1 MAAFRSE
8 RGVQDRGK
16 RLPLRIKALLAS
28 GTTVLFPGPVSP
40 SFPSQKCRWC
50 HHRRLAPLPPPPP
63 RPVIV
68 LPHTRLPTLTT
79 MVSTAPDTMPVLYH
93 VDCTWVSA
101 CVVQLAEELGLGPDR
116 LCVRTITYEELQADA
131 ALAAINPIKRLPAL
145 LLPSGTVVVES
156 GAIVSLLLSM
166 HANDKRAQALLPPLD
181 APDDAHARAL
191 MFLHYAPASAYPLM
205 RDTFLGTYGK
215 RPEERDSAG
224 LAATAAT
231 WAATVAALVGAAL
244 ADGRAFLLGDT
255 FTVADLMCTYE
266 FLMVRW
272 AGMDSDAVSGGD
284 PRVAAWVDRLAER
297 PSAVKVYA
305 GLASMSIN
313 DGAAAA

>member
-1 MAAFRSE
+1 
-8 RGVQDRGK
+8 
-16 RLPLRIKALLAS
+16 
-28 GTTVLFPGPVSP
+28 
-40 SFPSQKCRWC
+40 
-50 HHRRLAPLPPPPP
+50 
-63 RPVIV
+63 
-68 LPHTRLPTLTT
+68 

-116 LCVRTITYEELQADA
+116 LCVRTITYEALQADA
-131 ALAAINPIKRLPAL
+131 GLAAINPVKRLPAL

-156 GAIVSLLLSM
+156 GAIVSLLLAM
-166 HANDKRAQALLPPLD
+166 HAADTPAARALLPPLD

-191 MFLHYAPASAYPLM
+191 MFLHTAPASAYPLM

-215 RPEERDSAG
+215 RPEERDAAA
-224 LAATAAT
+224 LAAIAAT
-231 WAATVAALVGAAL
+231 WAATVATLVGAAL
-244 ADGRAFLLGDT
+244 ADGRRFLLGDT
-255 FTVADLMCTYE
+255 YTVADLMLTYE

-272 AGMDSDAVSGGD
+272 ARMDAAAVSGND

-297 PSAVKVYA
+297 PSAVKVYGA
-305 GLASMSIN
+305 LGAMSIS